1 MVLSAPAA
9 AASPEASEWLKIA
22 LAPLAFRQS
31 GSITVLRS
39 SSFTQIRE
47 LIVALRQRAAHVRVC
62 SDAREVLALAE
73 REAFVLVAPNS
84 AAWDALNLA
93 RPVFHERAW
102 TAFFWCDP
110 GSFELLETVAADLY
124 DWRSNSVDVPSQ
136 PPSWAIEN
144 LLACERAESNCE
156 WRGEGLDECVARAW
170 SGRAVR
176 RLDAR
181 TEYEKL
187 LAAIEAAKDEFIAF
201 EHVDSERELWR
212 ARWAV
217 AERKR
222 KTGCALVDVGDGVV
236 SWGWWRLHASPMAW
250 SEAIERLRAA
260 GDPEPGLTAGWCGLE
275 PEAIAWAERER
286 VFGGA
291 RVDARAWRAVNAEAP
306 APTLANDRTEI
317 VVEREFFTHGSV
329 HPVLMV
335 VAADRLQIDDVAA
348 RVLTRIEERQS
359 VYVAPEEH
367 ALLAFAAF
375 NEGRFSRAESL
386 LSQLLLGGESSHDT
400 TPWPLADRGDV
411 ENRLALS
418 RLALGRYSLLL
429 DDPRGSSSV
438 RLSAAARAFDPRDAR
453 WLDEAAL
460 ASNAHEQ
467 ISPGFLELAIALG
480 DSRVGRWLE
489 QIPPTQFHTDRFVL
503 DAVAGSLVASD
514 SSAVL
519 ALANRLTNSIEPS
532 PYARALTHLAAS
544 RALHR
549 YGFSQ
554 HALHHAVLARTLFL
568 SLFGPS
574 HHFVGRAYLAE
585 GRALF
590 ARGEWSSARDTFAL
604 AIASLDASV
613 GPEHPDT
620 HEARFEHAWTRR
632 FLREEDTSAALR
644 EHYAAIITRVPET
657 HPRLRMLAERID
669 LPPDLAFV
677 PNSMDARD
685 P

>member
-1 MVLSAPAA
+1 MKDAV
-9 AASPEASEWLKIA
+9 
-22 LAPLAFRQS
+22 APLAFRPD
-31 GSITVLRS
+31 GSLTLLRAS
-39 SSFTQIRE
+39 DAVQLRD
-47 LIVALRQRAAHVRVC
+47 LLAALVSRFGAVHVC
-62 SDAREVLALAE
+62 TDAREALALAP
-73 REAFVLVAPNS
+73 RAVAVLVGLS
-84 AAWDALNLA
+84 RESWEALNLA
-93 RPVFHERAW
+93 RPFFYEQQWTVFL
-102 TAFFWCDP
+102 WCDP
-110 GSFELLETVAADLY
+110 PALELAESVGADLY
-124 DWRSNSVDVPSQ
+124 DWRSNSVDVPSE
-136 PPSWAIEN
+136 PPWWAIED
-144 LLACERAESNCE
+144 LLACEKAESNCE
-156 WRGEGLDECVARAW
+156 WRGERLDECVARAW

-187 LAAIEAAKDEFIAF
+187 LAAIEAAKDDFIAF

-212 ARWAV
+212 ARWAL

-275 PEAIAWAERER
+275 PEAIAWAVRER
-286 VFGGA
+286 AFGRESFTLSTTNVSHTDRSDALSIEDSLFRDGLQVSESLCKWWYFEA
-291 RVDARAWRAVNAEAP
+291 TTLGLNDVAGFVAQRALVSFDSAASRFWFADALMNQGLFQQAIVLVDRIETSFSKALNSDSKLRALLGSLRATAWLVLGLYSKVIGDRIAP
-306 APTLANDRTEI
+306 ASLRY
-317 VVEREFFTHGSV
+317 
-329 HPVLMV
+329 
-335 VAADRLQIDDVAA
+335 AAIA
-348 RVLTRIEERQS
+348 R
-359 VYVAPEEH
+359 
-367 ALLAFAAF
+367 
-375 NEGRFSRAESL
+375 SL
-386 LSQLLLGGESSHDT
+386 D
-400 TPWPLADRGDV
+400 
-411 ENRLALS
+411 
-418 RLALGRYSLLL
+418 
-429 DDPRGSSSV
+429 
-438 RLSAAARAFDPRDAR
+438 LSALPSVFDDK
-453 WLDEAAL
+453 EAKK
-460 ASNAHEQ
+460 SSEG
-467 ISPGFLELAIALG
+467 SCELAIAFPGVVEL
-480 DSRVGRWLE
+480 DLPPSLFDWL
-489 QIPPTQFHTDRFVL
+489 RL
-503 DAVAGSLVASD
+503 DAVGSYLVDETPAELIHEVPLG
-514 SSAVL
+514 VL
-519 ALANRLTNSIEPS
+519 IHQE
-532 PYARALTHLAAS
+532 YARALTHLSAS

-554 HALHHAVLARTLFL
+554 HALDHAVLARTLFL

-613 GPEHPDT
+613 EPEHPDT

-677 PNSMDARD
+677 PNRVDARD